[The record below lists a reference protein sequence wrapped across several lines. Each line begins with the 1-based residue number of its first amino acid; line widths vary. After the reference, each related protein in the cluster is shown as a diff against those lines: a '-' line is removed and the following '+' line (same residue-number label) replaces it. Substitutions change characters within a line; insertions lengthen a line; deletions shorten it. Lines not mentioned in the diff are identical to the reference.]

1 MHMFNI
7 DDAGKRGLEA
17 LPETGMGFQLVE
29 AMVMGDLKRLLVFN
43 SEKAIDLS
51 GIELS
56 VSNDPAI
63 VLRNGIRIVELL
75 KSDVRQTIVMSPAPH
90 SFKLLSTRIPPL
102 HGLPAGAMS
111 SMPVTAALPSSLVKH
126 VKLKAPRAF
135 HRFSAFTPDRRVN
148 PLTGDFLNGTY
159 ASPASELPFLPTG
172 FAVVGRIA
180 LRNGGTRLRAGRRG
194 SRGVLFQG
202 CKECER
208 ASGCSSRPR
217 GRIGASANTALGR

>member
-1 MHMFNI
+1 MTAEMQMFNI

-29 AMVMGDLKRLLVFN
+29 AMVMGDLRRLLVFN

-63 VLRNGIRIVELL
+63 ILRNGIRIVELL

-90 SFKLLSTRIPPL
+90 SFKLLSMRIPPL
-102 HGLPAGAMS
+102 HGLAGGTMS
-111 SMPVTAALPSSLVKH
+111 SMPVTVALPSSLVKH

-135 HRFSAFTPDRRVN
+135 HRFSAFAPDRRVN
-148 PLTGDFLNGTY
+148 PLTGDFLPGTY
-159 ASPASELPFLPTG
+159 RLALPRWDGSPFRTIFRRRITSRSTLLLEPTWNSERSHPPS
-172 FAVVGRIA
+172 ARQ
-180 LRNGGTRLRAGRRG
+180 AG
-194 SRGVLFQG
+194 
-202 CKECER
+202 E
-208 ASGCSSRPR
+208 
-217 GRIGASANTALGR
+217 